1 MYYRLIFKGKIMA
14 HKQQVKG
21 RSKRRTLA
29 KKQNRNSQVLSQ
41 QKFKAMVSNLE
52 TSLTTLAVSQTV
64 LILAPQVFNVRPLIA
79 EKRVDRNKLDLEAMK
94 IYGTAIV
101 ENYQDLKNRSDKIT
115 AEVRDFIDNVAP
127 TINVGAMGLLALH
140 GITTTLL
147 SLQESCESWSIDFN
161 NNIHH
166 PLMEA
171 VTIVN
176 DAIIGN
182 KLDVSDA
189 LRATRTILN
198 LTTTPD
204 EASV

>member
-1 MYYRLIFKGKIMA
+1 MA

-21 RSKRRTLA
+21 RAKRRSLA

-52 TSLTTLAVSQTV
+52 TSLTTMAVSQTV
-64 LILAPQVFNVRPLIA
+64 LVLAPQVFNVRPLIE
-79 EKRVDRNKLDLEAMK
+79 EKRIDPKKLDLEAMK
-94 IYGTAIV
+94 TYGLTII
-101 ENYQDLKNRSDKIT
+101 ENHQGLKERADKI
-115 AEVRDFIDNVAP
+115 AEEIRDFIDNVAP
-127 TINVGAMGLLALH
+127 TVNIGAMSLMGVH

-147 SLQESCESWSIDFN
+147 SLQEMCEAWSIDFN

-166 PLMEA
+166 PLMES

-182 KLDVSDA
+182 KLDLSDA
-189 LRATRTILN
+189 LHATRTILN